1 MGLLSWVIEYGRGTS
16 SNGIVANFN
25 DESLKIGNIIKHLET
40 LMNVGWVRHL
50 CNLKKVTNIST
61 LGEITP

>member
-25 DESLKIGNIIKHLET
+25 EESVKNKKHNETFGNINKCWLGVS
-40 LMNVGWVRHL
+40 LMQF
-50 CNLKKVTNIST
+50 
-61 LGEITP
+61 